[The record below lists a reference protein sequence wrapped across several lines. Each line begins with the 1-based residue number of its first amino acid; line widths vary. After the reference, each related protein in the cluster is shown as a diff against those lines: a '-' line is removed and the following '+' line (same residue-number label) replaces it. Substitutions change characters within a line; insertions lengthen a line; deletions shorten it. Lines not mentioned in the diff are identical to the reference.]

1 MGKGRLARVFAVLR
15 IRFALAFREMIT
27 IVATLEEIARSS
39 PCSIGRSMISSVAA
53 VRKPVRGRLGVKRIH
68 GSQAN

>member
-1 MGKGRLARVFAVLR
+1 MGKSRLAGIFAVLR
-15 IRFALAFREMIT
+15 IRFTLAFREMIT

-53 VRKPVRGRLGVKRIH
+53 FE
-68 GSQAN
+68 SQYAAN